1 MVRTFLKVYGTW
13 LLIFGSA
20 TTNKRHHHH
29 QSKKSAKNAHKNA
42 KNAHIFV
49 SLLNVML
56 FLQEQT
62 KVIIISKNALKKNK
76 HKKLS
81 KTIYRF

>member
-1 MVRTFLKVYGTW
+1 LAPNFW
-13 LLIFGSA
+13 FCN
-20 TTNKRHHHH
+20 NK
-29 QSKKSAKNAHKNA
+29 QKASSSSKQKSAKNAHKNA

-62 KVIIISKNALKKNK
+62 KVIIISKNAKNALKKNK